1 MKKFCVL
8 TALILVLGAAA
19 FADDAKVMP
28 MMVGRVYVAPTYSFA
43 LGSYDAGANYD
54 SFDDTPGLQLF
65 NLSFALEY
73 GVIDWI
79 TAAVQWAPGWTPW
92 SNADNLAASNQ
103 SIKTLAAASGKD
115 PEAIVNGVADL
126 FVGAKIQILGE
137 KAPVKSSQFRLAL
150 GPGVVVPLPGPDFD
164 EEVDNLLKGDT
175 MTINKLDNHVFAAGA
190 RLYFD
195 YIINEHFF
203 INLYNET
210 LFYPLKQD
218 LNKDGPNLAMAKEG
232 LAANLAGPFPAL
244 VPELDKIEGEVN
256 YKYRLTFEVEPAYTT
271 SIAPGISVTASLP
284 INYRFIPPYDYSVD
298 VPATLSASP
307 AAGGVNKALAAAGLD
322 EGVPQHSLNLK
333 PTVAFFF
340 TKTPTPLEFE
350 LYYDVPVLGK
360 NIAAARH
367 SLTLMAKIYFALP
380 GRPQ

>member
-8 TALILVLGAAA
+8 LAFAITLGPAV

-43 LGSYDAGANYD
+43 LGSYDGGANYT

-65 NLSFALEY
+65 NLSFAVEY

-79 TAAVQWAPGWTPW
+79 TAAVQWAPGWTVW
-92 SNADNLAASNQ
+92 SNADNLAKSRLEQLNP
-103 SIKTLAAASGKD
+103 D
-115 PEAIVNGVADL
+115 PSANVNGMADL
-126 FVGAKIQILGE
+126 FVGAKIQIMGE
-137 KAPVKSSQFRLAL
+137 KAPVKSSMFRLAA

-164 EEVDNLLKGDT
+164 EEVSNLVKSDE
-175 MTINKLDNHVFAAGA
+175 MTFTKMDNHVFAAGL

-210 LFYPLKQD
+210 LFYPFKQD
-218 LNKDGPNLAMAKEG
+218 LNKDGPS
-232 LAANLAGPFPAL
+232 LAATKARLIAGGLTAS
-244 VPELDKIEGEVN
+244 EINKIEGEVN
-256 YKYRLTFEVEPAYTT
+256 YKYRLTFEVEPAFTT
-271 SIAPGISVTASLP
+271 PIAKGITLTASLP
-284 INYRFIPPYDYSVD
+284 VNYRFIPAYEYSVD
-298 VPATLSASP
+298 VPATLSSF
-307 AAGGVNKALAAAGLD
+307 AAVVNGALANAGLD
-322 EGVPQHSLNLK
+322 EGQASHALNVK
-333 PTVAFFF
+333 PTVAVFF
-340 TKTPTPLEFE
+340 TNTPMPLEFE

-367 SLTLMAKIYFALP
+367 SVTLMAKIYFALP